1 MERPP
6 IYPYFYP
13 ITRVSKDRNRRA
25 LRHGATIPDEIR
37 IAQEARPRFEGHD
50 QPLIHCLGDISL
62 RYWDDADPDAMR
74 MQTELAAQYGVDGFI
89 FDSFMGAKHGK
100 PTNEMG
106 HIIDDSFLKER
117 ASNGLFFGLMSIFA
131 GPRAVLPLPTLRY
144 KERKRVYDISRQS
157 VEIIVDK
164 SARHY
169 WTRDEYIR
177 VNDRPYHSVF
187 VPLNRTKS
195 RRDDLHIYETIEYMK
210 EYADKTYGINPYL
223 VAVSQ
228 GADQAEPLIKKG
240 ADAVTSY
247 ALLPDFSAKATPIQD
262 YAMMVDRSEGE
273 WQNMHTRL
281 DVPYVPTVVVGWDA
295 TARTSNDIAFE
306 NGVGMYPFTP
316 IIHGGTRALF
326 GEMLRRQ
333 YAYLKANV
341 PVSEQYIPVNA
352 WNEITEG
359 SSLLPRIRS
368 DGTVDSGLLEEIK
381 AFSEDIV
388 KNNIA

>member
-1 MERPP
+1 MLDQIAHSIGKRTRLKRLLYGHGLNGKLLLLP
-6 IYPYFYP
+6 I
-13 ITRVSKDRNRRA
+13 
-25 LRHGATIPDEIR
+25 
-37 IAQEARPRFEGHD
+37 D
-50 QPLIHCLGDISL
+50 Q
-62 RYWDDADPDAMR
+62 
-74 MQTELAAQYGVDGFI
+74 
-89 FDSFMGAKHGK
+89 
-100 PTNEMG
+100 
-106 HIIDDSFLKER
+106 
-117 ASNGLFFGLMSIFA
+117 GLEH
-131 GPRAVLPLPTLRY
+131 GPRDFFDNPDSIDPEFQLKLAV
-144 KERKRVYDISRQS
+144 KGGFSG
-157 VEIIVDK
+157 IV
-164 SARHY
+164 
-169 WTRDEYIR
+169 
-177 VNDRPYHSVF
+177 F
-187 VPLNRTKS
+187 
-195 RRDDLHIYETIEYMK
+195 HIGLAEKYMK